1 MTMVSGERLDRII
14 GCVKGNIGIASLYTI
29 GKLISDCKIVRNIY
43 CPDEFIEES
52 IVDNKN
58 IRDIREEIGR
68 GVVNNFYINEKCNLT
83 IQSIYLLRRNNEYIK
98 IADIILKELEKDGII
113 KIGKDYIAILK
124 DSDNIAKEFER
135 RYGIPWLSVYEI
147 IEGIKRGKS
156 NYTVGRYLLIF

>member
-1 MTMVSGERLDRII
+1 MTTRSKESLDNIMK
-14 GCVKGNIGIASLYTI
+14 CVKENIGIASLYTI

-52 IVDNKN
+52 IIDNKN

-68 GVVNNFYINEKCNLT
+68 GVANNFYMNEGCNLT
-83 IQSIYLLRRNNEYIK
+83 IQATYLLRRNEYIK

-124 DSDNIAKEFER
+124 DSDNTAKEFER
-135 RYGIPWLSVYEI
+135 KYGIPWLSAYEI
-147 IEGIKRGKS
+147 IEGIKRGKR
-156 NYTVGRYLLIF
+156 NYTIGKYLLIF